1 MKETIQKA
9 IDRINAMSDDEFN
22 AAIEESKKG
31 EVYKA
36 LKELDEFSNYLFEQ
50 EELK

>member
-1 MKETIQKA
+1 MNQTIQKA
-9 IDRINAMSDDEFN
+9 LDRINAMSPEEFN

-31 EVYKA
+31 EIYKA

-50 EELK
+50 GELK